1 MRRSIA
7 KEMAGI
13 FIGLMA
19 LVLAANLVV
28 NNIFMEKYYVAR
40 LQRTLTKAYEGMDS
54 HITDTLIDIAK
65 ALNIPLYKLFEFK
78 E

>member
-28 NNIFMEKYYVAR
+28 NNIFMEKYY
-40 LQRTLTKAYEGMDS
+40 LPQIEK
-54 HITDTLIDIAK
+54 
-65 ALNIPLYKLFEFK
+65 
-78 E
+78 

>member
-40 LQRTLTKAYEGMDS
+40 L
-54 HITDTLIDIAK
+54 
-65 ALNIPLYKLFEFK
+65 
-78 E
+78 